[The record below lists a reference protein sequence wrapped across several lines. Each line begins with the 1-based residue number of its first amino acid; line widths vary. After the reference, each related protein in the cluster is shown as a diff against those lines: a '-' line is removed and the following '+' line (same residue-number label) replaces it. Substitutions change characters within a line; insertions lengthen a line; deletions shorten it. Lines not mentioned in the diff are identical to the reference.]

1 MGLSG
6 ERRSSLRRVWQVVR
20 TVPGRL
26 LLSLGLVL
34 GFGAIGTVAYWS
46 DSAALSTGTITS
58 GSLDLQIGGLDPG
71 TGQVAWQ
78 AVGANEL
85 WGYSVKE
92 LDNVAP
98 GESVAMDLFLRNA
111 GTAPL
116 TFTASGTSTTMQ
128 MNPHLTA
135 STVLGGQASNTGT
148 RDAVN
153 RAGTCS
159 AGTPWWTRQGLST
172 TPVAVTPNDAP
183 VELAAGAQIRV
194 CMIAGLA
201 AAAPGSAQGTETEI
215 RVVFRAKQAGAP

>member
-1 MGLSG
+1 MGFAG
-6 ERRSSLRRVWQVVR
+6 ERRSSLRRVWQMVR

-46 DSAALSTGTITS
+46 DSASLSTGTITS
-58 GSLDLQIGGLDPG
+58 GSLDLQIGGLDPE
-71 TGQVAWQ
+71 TGRVAWQ
-78 AVGANEL
+78 AVGASEL

-111 GTAPL
+111 GSAPL
-116 TFTASGTSTTMQ
+116 TFTATGMSTTML

-135 STVLGGQASNTGT
+135 STVLGGEARNTGT
-148 RDAVN
+148 REAVD
-153 RAGTCS
+153 RAGSCT
-159 AGTPWWTRQGLST
+159 AGTPWWTGHVLST
-172 TPVAVTPNDAP
+172 TPVPVTPGDAP
-183 VELAAGAQIRV
+183 VSLGPGAQIRV
-194 CMIAGLA
+194 CMLAGLA
-201 AAAPGSAQGTETEI
+201 AGAPGSAQGTETEI